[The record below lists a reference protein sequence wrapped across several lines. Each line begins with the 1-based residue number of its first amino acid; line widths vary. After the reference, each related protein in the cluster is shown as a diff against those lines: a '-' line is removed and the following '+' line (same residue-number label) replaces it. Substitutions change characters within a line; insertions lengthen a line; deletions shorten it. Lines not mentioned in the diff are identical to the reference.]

1 MEAIITLLT
10 DLFNQIGDWLQ
21 QFFTW
26 LEGILTSM

>member
-1 MEAIITLLT
+1 MEALINLLT
-10 DLFNQIGDWLQ
+10 NFFNQIGLWLQ

>member
-10 DLFNQIGDWLQ
+10 NLFNEIGLWLQ

-26 LEGILTSM
+26 LEGFLTSM